1 MRFFARNNM
10 NENQTHINEI
20 YEKLGEAEAH
30 IEQGIPMIDSE
41 EVFEKL
47 KKKYKNS
54 DGTRFYYE

>member
-1 MRFFARNNM
+1 M